1 MKKLISLL
9 LALVMVLSLSMVV
22 AAEEYAGPYHD
33 ETSITVNFS
42 KVGSTAEWPNEV
54 FEFTIARGSCT
65 DTASDVTAQNM
76 PLPTLDNGG
85 KVSYDASGIATL
97 GITLPVKAG
106 GETAYTS
113 VGVYTYKITP
123 KKGSTA
129 GIKYHENVITL
140 VVTVL
145 QGDDGF
151 LKVAAV
157 HAETPMDPTN
167 RPVNPENPD
176 DEPGATKT
184 DKITEIYTA
193 GSLKVTKE
201 VTGQLGDTT
210 KSFSVEVVLMAPTG
224 ETVGAPVYY
233 YKNGDT
239 TNKMAVTFGATETEK
254 TITIELTDGDNWF
267 FENMPKG
274 MPYKVKEADY
284 SADEYDD
291 PKYNDGDLTP
301 DADGYVSGS
310 IEDETQDQVK
320 ITNNKGANVDTGVI
334 LDNAPYIVLLA
345 VAVIGLAIV
354 IIKKRQAREY

>member
-9 LALVMVLSLSMVV
+9 LALAMVLSLSMVV
-22 AAEEYAGPYHD
+22 AAEEYTGPYHD
-33 ETSITVNFS
+33 ATSITVNFS
-42 KVGSTAEWPNEV
+42 TVGTTAEWPNEA
-54 FEFTIARGSCT
+54 FEFEIARDSCT

-85 KVSYDASGIATL
+85 KVSYDAGGTATL

-167 RPVNPENPD
+167 RPVNPENPGD
-176 DEPGATKT
+176 APGATKT

-201 VTGQLGDTT
+201 VTGQLGDTDKEFSVDVT
-210 KSFSVEVVLMAPTG
+210 LVAPDDTTVEAPIYYYKDGDTTDKTSVSFSVA
-224 ETVGAPVYY
+224 
-233 YKNGDT
+233 
-239 TNKMAVTFGATETEK
+239 ETEK
-254 TITIELTDGDNWF
+254 TITITLKDTHSWT
-267 FENMPKG
+267 FENLPKG
-274 MPYKVKEADY
+274 MTFKVKEADY
-284 SADEYDD
+284 SADGYDK
-291 PKYNDGDLTP
+291 PKYNNVALAPNVDSFIGSV
-301 DADGYVSGS
+301 ADGT
-310 IEDETQDQVK
+310 ETEVK